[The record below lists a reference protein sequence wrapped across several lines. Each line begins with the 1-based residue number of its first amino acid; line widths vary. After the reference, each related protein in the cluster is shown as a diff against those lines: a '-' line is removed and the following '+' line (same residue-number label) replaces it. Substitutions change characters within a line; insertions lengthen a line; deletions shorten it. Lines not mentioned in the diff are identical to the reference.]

1 LDDEIWEVRFH
12 LDGKD
17 NLERKLG
24 RSDITLLNLMALVET
39 EGYGWGDSLYY
50 VKEEG
55 TCIAGMAPIDNM
67 SAIEEMLVQYA
78 EHQCVSITVI
88 KGKSGPAAGLNSK
101 RYEEQISISDM
112 GDDVVYS
119 VDVQGVLF
127 DSQQGASDS
136 DYMYLPTQQ
145 SNNQKNK
152 QIVVET
158 GEEYILT

>member
-1 LDDEIWEVRFH
+1 LDDEISEVRFH

-24 RSDITLLNLMALVET
+24 RSDITLPNLMALIET
-39 EGYGWGDSLYY
+39 EGYGWGDRLYY

-55 TCIAGMAPIDNM
+55 TGIAGMAPLDNM
-67 SAIEEMLVQYA
+67 SAVEEMLVQYA
-78 EHQCVSITVI
+78 DKQCVSIIVI
-88 KGKSGPAAGLNSK
+88 KGKSGPTASLNSK
-101 RYEEQISISDM
+101 RYEDQQTISDM

-127 DSQQGASDS
+127 DSQQGASQLG
-136 DYMYLPTQQ
+136 YMPTQD

-152 QIVVET
+152 QIVVVET
-158 GEEYILT
+158 

>member
-1 LDDEIWEVRFH
+1 LDDEIWEVRFQ

-78 EHQCVSITVI
+78 EHECVSITVI
-88 KGKSGPAAGLNSK
+88 KGK
-101 RYEEQISISDM
+101 
-112 GDDVVYS
+112 
-119 VDVQGVLF
+119 VDL
-127 DSQQGASDS
+127 QQA
-136 DYMYLPTQQ
+136 
-145 SNNQKNK
+145 
-152 QIVVET
+152 
-158 GEEYILT
+158 